1 MKRKRDS
8 PDAVTMSACV
18 DDGNSSSGTE
28 FEVFLSFRGPDTRL
42 NFTDCLYHSLV
53 KAGVRV
59 FRDDEEI
66 RKGKKIEGE
75 LLHAIESSKI
85 YLPIFSRN
93 YASSKWCLRELT
105 HMLESSSKA
114 NDKVILPI
122 FYDVN
127 PDDVKLKTQ
136 LYLNALKKHQKK
148 LSHDEVWQ
156 WREALTKV
164 ARIKGWDMK
173 DKSHGEIINTIVDEV
188 LTKLMK
194 RMRNLPDHLVGIHGH
209 VEAIMDMLNEGS
221 CDVRYLVIHGMGG
234 IGKTTLASVVFNKIS
249 NQFQGC
255 SFLLDIRESTQQG
268 RIVDLQK
275 QLLLEILQGGSLGI
289 QNSVDVG
296 INTIRERFRGKKVLL
311 VLDDVGNRDQLSKLA
326 GKSDWFGPGS
336 RIIITTRDINFLPI
350 KGKDKESSFQAHSQE
365 FQIYKMTEMDS
376 FHARQLFIKHAFRMD
391 LPPHDF
397 VDISRQITTKTGGLP
412 LALEVIGASLYRES
426 KKFWKGT
433 LQKLELVPN
442 QEVFNKLKISY
453 DMLEPHQREIFLD
466 IACFFIGEDRLHP
479 YYMWKASNYFPTRE
493 LPVLTR
499 MSLIK
504 NYDRLWMHD
513 QLRDLGREIVQ
524 REDINFPGKHSRLWE
539 PKIAFDVVRMKE
551 MSENLKVIEINS
563 ESGLKRIPDFSKCLN
578 LKRLVI
584 RQSTNLL
591 AVDGSLSKLEHLKHL
606 EIISNGFL
614 KRDDCNLCPV
624 YFVFGSLISL
634 SNLQIRGMRLRELHH
649 PIGGMIC
656 LKHLSLDNR
665 SLLRTLPNSIGNL
678 KMLRTMSLIGT
689 PIKKLPNTI
698 GKLESLL
705 ELYLDWTKIKKL
717 PVSIENLKKLREM
730 SLTHTPIKKLPNQI
744 GKLESL
750 LELYL
755 DWTKIKKLPVSIEN
769 LKKLREMGLAHTPI
783 KKLPNQIGGLES
795 LLRLRLQ
802 GTDITELPASIGDL
816 KRLTYLCLDKCAIR
830 ELPKAIGML
839 KKLVSLDV
847 RFCENMEEAI
857 PSEIGDLSFLRALH
871 LTKSKIKRL
880 PPTMSKLSHLQIL
893 CLDQCD
899 ELEQLP
905 ELPVSLKKLKIS
917 SHLLW
922 TALDLTYLT
931 NLDDLHIWG
940 DTPRLSEFKQGVP
953 KIEWIEGLSNLRT
966 LTIVVGDVTFPPIN
980 LATLSRLCNLEITCV
995 VTRSLMGLPSGLRD
1009 LTLYDLKSPMGRS
1022 LFSNLRNL
1030 FWLSLVN
1037 CRPREVEFDDVLGQ
1051 QLKKLCFSHLKNGC
1065 LGLMETRGLEKL
1077 ESLEALSFLGCD
1089 SLKELPDLSKLKK
1102 LRSVDVPDHLPEK
1115 LVYPRL
1121 PDTWEEGQIS
1131 CDRTDQKSKIYR
1143 HLKKNWD

>member
-1 MKRKRDS
+1 
-8 PDAVTMSACV
+8 
-18 DDGNSSSGTE
+18 
-28 FEVFLSFRGPDTRL
+28 
-42 NFTDCLYHSLV
+42 
-53 KAGVRV
+53 
-59 FRDDEEI
+59 
-66 RKGKKIEGE
+66 
-75 LLHAIESSKI
+75 
-85 YLPIFSRN
+85 
-93 YASSKWCLRELT
+93 
-105 HMLESSSKA
+105 
-114 NDKVILPI
+114 
-122 FYDVN
+122 
-127 PDDVKLKTQ
+127 LKTQ

-164 ARIKGWDMK
+164 ARIKGWDVK

-194 RMRNLPDHLVGIHGH
+194 RMRNLPDHLVGIHDH

-255 SFLLDIRESTQQG
+255 SFLLDIRVSTQQG

-397 VDISRQITTKTGGLP
+397 VDISRKITTKTCGLP
-412 LALEVIGASLYRES
+412 LALEVIGASLYGES

-513 QLRDLGREIVQ
+513 QLRDLGREIVR
-524 REDINFPGKHSRLWE
+524 REDINFPGKRSRLWE
-539 PKIAFDVVRMKE
+539 PKIAIDVVRMKE
-551 MSENLKVIEINS
+551 GTDKIGALRLTKLCKGHSFTSEEFSKLPNLRYLELECKNLVGDFKNLLSKLTWLSWSNCPSELNATNLCLKKLAVLKLSGINITEDWAGWGSCLMSENLKVIEINS

-591 AVDGSLSKLEHLKHL
+591 VVDGSLSKLEHLKHL

-614 KRDDCNLCPV
+614 KRDDCDLCPV
-624 YFVFGSLISL
+624 SFVFGSLKSL
-634 SNLQIRGMRLRELHH
+634 SNLQIRGMHLRELHH
-649 PIGGMIC
+649 SIRGMIC

-665 SLLRTLPNSIGNL
+665 SLLRTLPDSIGNL
-678 KMLRTMSLIGT
+678 KMLRTMGLIGT

-717 PVSIENLKKLREM
+717 PVSIENLKKLR
-730 SLTHTPIKKLPNQI
+730 
-744 GKLESL
+744 
-750 LELYL
+750 Y
-755 DWTKIKKLPVSIEN
+755 
-769 LKKLREMGLAHTPI
+769 MGLNHTPI

-795 LLRLRLQ
+795 LLTLSLE
-802 GTDITELPASIGDL
+802 GTDIIELPASIGNL
-816 KRLTYLCLDKCAIR
+816 KQLRELYINNSAIR

-839 KKLVSLDV
+839 KKLVYLDAS
-847 RFCENMEEAI
+847 FCENMEEAI
-857 PSEIGDLSFLRALH
+857 PCEIGDLSFLRALH

-880 PPTMSKLSHLQIL
+880 PSTMSKLSHLQQL
-893 CLDQCD
+893 YLDQCD

-905 ELPVSLKKLKIS
+905 ELP
-917 SHLLW
+917 
-922 TALDLTYLT
+922 
-931 NLDDLHIWG
+931 
-940 DTPRLSEFKQGVP
+940 
-953 KIEWIEGLSNLRT
+953 
-966 LTIVVGDVTFPPIN
+966 
-980 LATLSRLCNLEITCV
+980 
-995 VTRSLMGLPSGLRD
+995 
-1009 LTLYDLKSPMGRS
+1009 
-1022 LFSNLRNL
+1022 
-1030 FWLSLVN
+1030 
-1037 CRPREVEFDDVLGQ
+1037 
-1051 QLKKLCFSHLKNGC
+1051 
-1065 LGLMETRGLEKL
+1065 
-1077 ESLEALSFLGCD
+1077 
-1089 SLKELPDLSKLKK
+1089 K

-1131 CDRTDQKSKIYR
+1131 CYRTDRKSKVYIIKR
-1143 HLKKNWD
+1143 LTD